1 MGSISELDAFQNRR
15 MERLES
21 FTLITAEE
29 RLRWLIRNIIRLFFL
44 LIAFGLAILSCSAV
58 LRLDSFLSGSSPW
71 VFLILSVFFCSLGY
85 LACFYGLC
93 KALIRQEFWSRTAR
107 CLWPGFFYSIGTV
120 YWHSFS
126 MTSLGLRFC
135 SYLPSSPFAFL
146 FDYFSIEGFVLFFLI
161 GDPTVL
167 YFCVNLILFLL
178 TALFKIVVM
187 LFMATERSLVLVRRA
202 ALRRS
207 GKFTS
212 SQGG

>member
-1 MGSISELDAFQNRR
+1 
-15 MERLES
+15 
-21 FTLITAEE
+21 
-29 RLRWLIRNIIRLFFL
+29 
-44 LIAFGLAILSCSAV
+44 
-58 LRLDSFLSGSSPW
+58 
-71 VFLILSVFFCSLGY
+71 
-85 LACFYGLC
+85 
-93 KALIRQEFWSRTAR
+93 
-107 CLWPGFFYSIGTV
+107 
-120 YWHSFS
+120 

-187 LFMATERSLVLVRRA
+187 LFMATERSLCWLTAVTC
-202 ALRRS
+202 S

-212 SQGG
+212 SQGADDCTYNGLLRRRQRSAAGSKKLGHARSRPNSRLLGVASD